1 MSVHYSSPTR
11 PRLRLCHAQRIDYH
25 TGVLKEDSAAAK
37 SSTTSVHDSLQLR
50 VLDTD
55 WCARD
60 ELQPAEFFLPLAPT
74 RPGQDGRHACARVQL
89 LLRVLCLALA
99 RLSEFCQPRVTKMT
113 TERFGPFQG
122 HDPALHDNH
131 G

>member
-11 PRLRLCHAQRIDYH
+11 PWLRLYHAQRIDYH

-60 ELQPAEFFLPLAPT
+60 ELQPAEFSC
-74 RPGQDGRHACARVQL
+74 HWHL
-89 LLRVLCLALA
+89 LDLDKIVVMRALVYNCCYE
-99 RLSEFCQPRVTKMT
+99 SC
-113 TERFGPFQG
+113 
-122 HDPALHDNH
+122 ALHWHDYLNFASH
-131 G
+131 ASPK